1 MMNQIHRD
9 KFCIKKEPGMQT
21 YEIKDKLFE
30 EMIDLGATVEKVAD
44 QFLFTEGPVW
54 IQQTQSLLFSD
65 IPANRMYQWSAK
77 PGESSSGNGQGRA
90 LQGSLS
96 VFRDPSGYSN
106 GHTLDKKGRL
116 ISCEHKTRR
125 VSRTQKDGSQEVLAD
140 NYEGQKF
147 NSPNDVVVHSSG
159 MIYFTDPPYG
169 IQPEEAELDFSGLFR
184 LDPESKNLE
193 LLSKE
198 LRRPNGLVFSPDEKI
213 LYVAESE
220 DPRHVWA
227 FDVRADGTLDNCR
240 PFITPPDGV
249 PDGIRIDAQGRL
261 FSTGGKGVYV
271 YDPTGKHLGTILC
284 PESPANCAFGGVHGK
299 SLFMTAR
306 TSIYKI
312 DLEVSGFPVGPLERV
327 S

>member
-1 MMNQIHRD
+1 M
-9 KFCIKKEPGMQT
+9 IKSVSEREIKMHT

-30 EMIDLGATVEKVAD
+30 QIIDLDAKVEKVAD

-54 IQQTQSLLFSD
+54 IQQTQSLVFSD

-77 PGESSSGNGQGRA
+77 TGGSLGGAGQGRA
-90 LQGSLS
+90 LKGSLS

-106 GHTLDKKGRL
+106 GHTLDKLGRL
-116 ISCEHKTRR
+116 ISCEHRTRR
-125 VSRTQKDGSQEVLAD
+125 VSRTQKDGSQEILAD
-140 NYEGQKF
+140 NYEGQQL
-147 NSPNDVVVHSSG
+147 NSPNDVVVHSNG

-169 IQPEEAELDFSGLFR
+169 IQPEEAELDFSGIFR
-184 LDPESKNLE
+184 LDPESKTLE

-227 FDVRADGTLDNCR
+227 FDVQTNGSLNNRR
-240 PFITPPDGV
+240 PFITPPEGA
-249 PDGIRIDAQGRL
+249 PDGIRIDAHGRL

-271 YDPTGKHLGTILC
+271 YDPSGLHLGTILC
-284 PESPANCAFGGVHGK
+284 PESPANCTFGGTHGK

-306 TSIYKI
+306 TSVYKI
-312 DLEVSGFPVGPLERV
+312 DLEVSGFPVGP
-327 S
+327 